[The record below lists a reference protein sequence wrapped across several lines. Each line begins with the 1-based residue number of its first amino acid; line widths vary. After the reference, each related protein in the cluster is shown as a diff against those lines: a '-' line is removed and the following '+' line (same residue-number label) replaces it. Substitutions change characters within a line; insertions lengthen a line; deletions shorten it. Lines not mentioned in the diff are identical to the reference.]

1 MTAIPARARQRMI
14 VALCCGLAAAI
25 ALPAGLVVG
34 MNAVLNERGGVR
46 VVEPTTLRIP
56 ATPAALLGVRNAAGE
71 VTALWALALATDGVG
86 GTIVSVPAKA
96 APPVA
101 EGEAPRRLADG
112 HVGGDPAALVA
123 DAEALLGVTF
133 AVAAVV
139 DRDALAAMLDP
150 VGAVEVVLD
159 SDVRRTE
166 PDGSTAVVAK
176 AGRRTVDA
184 GVLADVLTS
193 REIDQPESAR
203 ANHQRSVLAAVASGA
218 GNAAAR
224 GAAGAADA
232 GVPRTIE
239 AFVARLLG
247 GTVQTWQLSA
257 TAVPRGD
264 GNPDGLDLYALD
276 PAEVLLVMASVAPT
290 SLVAAADEDAP
301 RVQIDSP
308 LNDPLASRE
317 AVRRLA
323 ELGFAV
329 VLVREVP
336 GPAPSLT
343 RLELADGAAAA
354 RLEDVVARMGDAETA
369 SAVERTEG
377 VDVRVVLGESFA
389 TFVAAARS

>member
-25 ALPAGLVVG
+25 ALPAGLVIG

-56 ATPAALLGVRNAAGE
+56 ATPAALLGARNASGE
-71 VTALWALALATDGVG
+71 VTALWALALATDGLG

-96 APPVA
+96 ASLVGA
-101 EGEAPRRLADG
+101 GESPRRLADG
-112 HVGGDPAALVA
+112 DVAGEPAALVD
-123 DAEALLGVTF
+123 DAEALLGVSF

-139 DRDALAAMLDP
+139 DRDALAAMLEP
-150 VGAVEVVLD
+150 IGAVEIVLD
-159 SDVRRTE
+159 SDVRRTD
-166 PDGSTAVVAK
+166 PDGALAIVAK

-184 GVLADVLTS
+184 GVLADVLTA
-193 REIDQPESAR
+193 RELDQPESAR

-224 GAAGAADA
+224 GAADAAGS
-232 GVPRTIE
+232 GVPTTVE
-239 AFVARLLG
+239 GFVARLLG

-257 TAVPRGD
+257 TAVPQGD
-264 GNPDGLDLYALD
+264 ANPDGLDMYALD
-276 PAEVLLVMASVAPT
+276 PAEVLLVMASVAPS
-290 SLVAAADEDAP
+290 SLVGGADESAP
-301 RVQIDSP
+301 TAQVDSP

-317 AVRRLA
+317 AVRRLV

-343 RLELADGAAAA
+343 RLELADPAVVS
-354 RLEDVVARMGDAETA
+354 RLEDVAARMGDAETA
-369 SAVERTEG
+369 SAVERTDG

-389 TFVAAARS
+389 AFVAAARS

>member
-1 MTAIPARARQRMI
+1 MI

-46 VVEPTTLRIP
+46 VVESTTLRIP
-56 ATPAALLGVRNAAGE
+56 ATPVALLGARNDSGE

-86 GTIVSVPAKA
+86 GTIVSLPAKA
-96 APPVA
+96 ASIVA
-101 EGEAPRRLADG
+101 GGETPRRLADG
-112 HVGGDPAALVA
+112 DVGGDPAALVD

-139 DRDALAAMLDP
+139 DRDALAALLEP

-166 PDGSTAVVAK
+166 PDGALGVVAK

-184 GVLADVLTS
+184 GVLADVLTA

-203 ANHQRSVLAAVASGA
+203 ANHQRSVLVAVASGA

-224 GAAGAADA
+224 AAAGDA
-232 GVPRTIE
+232 RDDVPGDIG
-239 AFVARLLG
+239 AFVARLLA

-257 TAVPRGD
+257 TAVPQGD
-264 GNPDGLDLYALD
+264 ANPDGLDMYALD

-290 SLVAAADEDAP
+290 SLVGVADESAP
-301 RVQIDSP
+301 TAQVDSP

-317 AVRRLA
+317 AVRRLV

-336 GPAPSLT
+336 GPPPSLT
-343 RLELADGAAAA
+343 RLELADPAVAA
-354 RLEDVVARMGDAETA
+354 RLEDVAARMGDAETA

-389 TFVAAARS
+389 AFVAAARS